1 MLDSCGGEEVSS
13 CGGECWIAVVERG
26 VGSCGREGVGSCGG
40 EGWAAIVERGW
51 VAVAG
56 RVG

>member
-1 MLDSCGGEEVSS
+1 MSS

-40 EGWAAIVERGW
+40 EGWVAIVERGW